1 MKNKLTL
8 SKFRYKKVAI
18 ILLAVIM
25 ALISYKGLLSTEG
38 NINNDKRVEALR
50 VKERITKDSEIS
62 SEQYEIVKV
71 DAIDGLNYA
80 TKDDV
85 INKVIESDAYKGDII
100 TIEKLKD
107 KKELSEGGKVL
118 YSLKIDPSDAV
129 AGTLRAGDFV
139 YISASLIN
147 GVNEVSKY
155 LFETSS
161 GEPESIKINQVYDSD
176 LAAIKDDSKVANVYL
191 LELDSNQVPIL
202 RGAELVQKLKIT
214 TAK

>member
-62 SEQYEIVKV
+62 PEQYEIVKV

-139 YISASLIN
+139 YISASLITTSVISSPN
-147 GVNEVSKY
+147 NFLSKY
-155 LFETSS
+155 L
-161 GEPESIKINQVYDSD
+161 
-176 LAAIKDDSKVANVYL
+176 
-191 LELDSNQVPIL
+191 
-202 RGAELVQKLKIT
+202 
-214 TAK
+214 

>member
-62 SEQYEIVKV
+62 PEQYEIVKV

-85 INKVIESDAYKGDII
+85 INKVIESDVYKGDII

-147 GVNEVSKY
+147 GTNEVSKY

-161 GEPESIKINQVYDSD
+161 GDPEPIKINQVYDSD
-176 LAAIKDDSKVANVYL
+176 LAAIKDDSKVANIYL